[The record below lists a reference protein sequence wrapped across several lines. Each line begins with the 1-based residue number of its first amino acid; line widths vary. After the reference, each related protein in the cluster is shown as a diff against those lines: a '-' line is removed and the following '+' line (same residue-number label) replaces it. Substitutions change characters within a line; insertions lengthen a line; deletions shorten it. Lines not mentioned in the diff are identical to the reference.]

1 MVLNNSRKECKLNM
15 KKTKLIL
22 LYIVIFLIG
31 ITIGITTTKYM
42 TKEKTKENYKEQSQI
57 KESPYTLEELYE
69 IVEDPV
75 LFYEA
80 NCSDMTEYNKVMFNF
95 YDYFSKSTPVKIAT
109 KTNRNYKG
117 TVIEVLET
125 DYINYSEYM
134 ELMKEAYNYAS
145 ETKKLYEKD
154 NLEPSYNYEL
164 YITRLIYGN

>member
-15 KKTKLIL
+15 KKTKLIIA
-22 LYIVIFLIG
+22 YIVILTIG
-31 ITIGITTTKYM
+31 ILLGITTTKCL
-42 TKEKTKENYKEQSQI
+42 TLEQKEQINKEIPQI
-57 KESPYTLEELYE
+57 KESPYTLDELYK

-109 KTNRNYKG
+109 KTNKNYKG